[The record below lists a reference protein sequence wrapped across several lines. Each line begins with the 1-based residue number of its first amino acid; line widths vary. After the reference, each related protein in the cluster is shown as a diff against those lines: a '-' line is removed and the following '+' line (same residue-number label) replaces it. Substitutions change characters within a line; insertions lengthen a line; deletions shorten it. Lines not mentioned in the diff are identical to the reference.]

1 LEALGKLGI
10 NLGYL
15 VTQIV
20 NFLVLFLLLRA
31 VAYKPLMNMLQQRR
45 ERIEQG
51 LEEARK
57 AREALE
63 SAKADA
69 QHLLDEKQAEAQRLA
84 GQTVSKAEE
93 AAKQIREE
101 AREQAARVFE
111 QAKAE
116 AEAERNRVLGDLRE
130 QIVDLSIS
138 AARRLIGDGLDPA
151 RQREL
156 VREFFTHM
164 PEEAHGLGEHVT
176 VITALPL
183 TDEERAQAGRDL
195 GTGQVEFRVDPA
207 ILGGVIVRSGAR
219 EVDGSLAGQLT
230 GMRAGLR

>member
-1 LEALGKLGI
+1 LEALGI

-15 VTQIV
+15 ATQIV
-20 NFLVLFLLLRA
+20 NFLALFIILRA
-31 VAYKPLMNMLQQRR
+31 VAYKPIMNMLEQRR

-69 QHLLDEKQAEAQRLA
+69 QHLLDEKQAEAQQLA
-84 GQTVSKAEE
+84 DKTVSKAEE
-93 AAKQIREE
+93 AAKQIRDE
-101 AREQAARVFE
+101 AHKQAAQVIE

-116 AEAERNRVLGDLRE
+116 AEAERNRTLGDLRE

-156 VREFFTHM
+156 VHEFFTRM
-164 PEEAHGLGEHVT
+164 PKEAHSLGEHVT

-183 TDEERAQAGRDL
+183 TDEEQAKAKHDL
-195 GTGQVEFRVDPA
+195 DAGQVEFRVDPA

>member
-1 LEALGKLGI
+1 LEALGI

-15 VTQIV
+15 ATQIV
-20 NFLVLFLLLRA
+20 NFLALFIILRA
-31 VAYKPLMNMLQQRR
+31 VAYKPIMNMLDQRR

-57 AREALE
+57 AKEALE

-69 QHLLDEKQAEAQRLA
+69 QHLLDEKQAEAQQLA
-84 GQTVSKAEE
+84 DQTVSKAEE
-93 AAKQIREE
+93 AAKQIRDE
-101 AREQAARVFE
+101 AHKQAAQVIE

-116 AEAERNRVLGDLRE
+116 AEAERNRTLGDLRE

-151 RQREL
+151 RQRDL
-156 VREFFTHM
+156 VREFFTQM
-164 PEEAHGLGEHVT
+164 PKEAHGLGEHVT

-183 TDEERAQAGRDL
+183 TDKEQAQAKHDL
-195 GTGQVEFRVDPA
+195 DAGQVEFRVDPT

-230 GMRAGLR
+230 EMRAGLR